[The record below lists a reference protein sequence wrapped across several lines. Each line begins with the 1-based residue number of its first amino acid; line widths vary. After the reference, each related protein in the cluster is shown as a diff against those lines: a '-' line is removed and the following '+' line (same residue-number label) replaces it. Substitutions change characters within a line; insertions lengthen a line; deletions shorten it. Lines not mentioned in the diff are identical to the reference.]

1 MSQFMFLHL
10 NPKEEK
16 KKEKENEKLQCLG
29 KIHFRSSFCCLLQ
42 LQTLEPY
49 SKIVF

>member
-1 MSQFMFLHL
+1 MSQFMLLHL
-10 NPKEEK
+10 NPKEE

-42 LQTLEPY
+42 LQTLEPH